1 MPAFAQCVGLTGTDA
16 ACGNADD
23 VCYSAIEGALE
34 SLADF
39 DVYDIRAP
47 SKDPFP
53 PETYLTYLQ
62 TPAVMAAIGAQ
73 TTYGECPEAP
83 YNKFIASGDRK
94 LATRC

>member
-1 MPAFAQCVGLTGTDA
+1 MPAFAQCVGLTGAGA

-23 VCYSAIEGALE
+23 VCNAAIESSLE

-53 PETYLTYLQ
+53 PETYVTYLQ
-62 TPAVMAAIGAQ
+62 TPAVMKAIGAQ
-73 TTYGECPEAP
+73 TTYGECPNAP
-83 YNKFIASGDRK
+83 YNKFIASGDRE
-94 LATRC
+94 